1 MTTYNVLAVD
11 DNDDILNLIEG
22 LLLDE
27 KQYNVIK
34 SNSGQK
40 ALEIIEKE
48 HIDIVILDLMM
59 PEMDG
64 MEVLDVLRKNP
75 KTKDLKVIILT
86 AKDSISDFSE
96 SLEKGIS
103 LYLNKPFSYEKLKY
117 SLDAVLEN
125 KLD

>member
-1 MTTYNVLAVD
+1 MTYNILAVD
-11 DNDDILNLIEG
+11 DNVDILNLIEG
-22 LLLDE
+22 LLIDDT
-27 KQYNVIK
+27 KYRIIK
-34 SNSGQK
+34 ANSGRK
-40 ALEIIEKE
+40 ALEIVNKEK
-48 HIDIVILDLMM
+48 IDVMILDLMM

-64 MEVLDVLRKNP
+64 IEVLNHLRGDPRTSK
-75 KTKDLKVIILT
+75 LKVIILT

-96 SLEKGIS
+96 TLEKGIS

>member
-1 MTTYNVLAVD
+1 MTYNILAVD

-22 LLLDE
+22 LLIDE
-27 KQYNVIK
+27 DQFNVIK
-34 SNSGQK
+34 ANSGKK
-40 ALEIIEKE
+40 ALDIIAKE
-48 HIDIVILDLMM
+48 HIDVVILDLMM

-64 MEVLDVLRKNP
+64 MDVLSIIRENQ

-86 AKDSISDFSE
+86 AKDSIADFSK
-96 SLEKGIS
+96 SLEIGVS

-117 SLDAVLEN
+117 SLEAVLEQ

>member
-1 MTTYNVLAVD
+1 MPYNILAVD

-22 LLLDE
+22 LLIDE
-27 KQYNVIK
+27 KQFNIIK
-34 SNSGQK
+34 ATSGQK
-40 ALEIIEKE
+40 ALEILEKTPV
-48 HIDIVILDLMM
+48 DIVILDLMM

-64 MEVLDVLRKNP
+64 MEVLNIIRNNP

-86 AKDSISDFSE
+86 AKDSITDFSE
-96 SLEKGIS
+96 SLEKGVS

-117 SLDAVLEN
+117 SLDAVLEK